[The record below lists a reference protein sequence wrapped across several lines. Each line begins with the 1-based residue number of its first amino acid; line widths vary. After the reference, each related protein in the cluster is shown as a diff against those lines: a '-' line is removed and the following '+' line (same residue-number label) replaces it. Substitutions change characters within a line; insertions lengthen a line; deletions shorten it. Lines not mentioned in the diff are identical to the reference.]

1 MMTYEEWKKL
11 TSEKKEQ
18 VPNEELPVIPKE
30 QLRNGLISSRMLRT
44 EDRALM
50 WEIIQETPQGKE
62 TARYPEET
70 TKTVWNKPL
79 NYTFNPLN
87 GCYSLNYRSPEPTME
102 EQPIGIYG
110 LRWME
115 FMQKNHEIEVE
126 VMMMDH
132 KFRTV
137 ARRVDEE
144 AENYNEILFN
154 QYAAENPR
162 PHQFEE
168 ILKWEEAR
176 QFYVES
182 SVMRDVVLKMRT
194 E

>member
-1 MMTYEEWKKL
+1 
-11 TSEKKEQ
+11 
-18 VPNEELPVIPKE
+18 
-30 QLRNGLISSRMLRT
+30 

-102 EQPIGIYG
+102 EEPIGIYG

-115 FMQKNHEIEVE
+115 FMQKNYEIEVE

-137 ARRVDEE
+137 ARRVDKE
-144 AENYNEILFN
+144 AEDYWMILDS
-154 QYAAENPR
+154 QYEEENPR
-162 PHQFEE
+162 PETFEE
-168 ILKWEEAR
+168 TLKWEEAR
-176 QFYVES
+176 KFYVDS